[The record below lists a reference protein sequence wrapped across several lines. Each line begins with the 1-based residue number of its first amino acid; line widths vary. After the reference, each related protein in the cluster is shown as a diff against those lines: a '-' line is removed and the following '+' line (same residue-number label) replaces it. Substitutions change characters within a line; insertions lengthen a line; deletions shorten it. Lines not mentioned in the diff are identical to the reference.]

1 MVATR
6 AACFNPVALDWQV
19 GFDTVSVVRSAC
31 CRLSFPYHRFQGSTA
46 MTRHVRSILML
57 LVSGTLLV
65 ANLNGLVAA
74 DKPPPRHVMTLTDIE
89 RQLKELSNWNRWG
102 DGDELGSLNL
112 MTPRTRRRAAKLVK
126 RGVTVS
132 LARVAEETKAVD
144 NPDPFEQKML
154 KIGRTPGVPW
164 AVDSYSVNYH
174 GYAHT
179 HIDSLCHLFF
189 RGRLYNGFTHEDVT
203 EKGARRLSIHNLRHG
218 IFARG
223 VLVDIPRLRGKKW
236 LEPAEAVYPEDLDAW
251 EKKADIKIGRGDI
264 VFFRTGRWAR
274 RDAKGPWD
282 VKAVGMPGLHASCC
296 AWLKKRDIAMVGS
309 DAAMDVMPSQIEGI
323 THPVHL
329 LLLHAMG
336 CHIFDN
342 CDLEDLGNSCAE
354 YRRWEFLLTASP
366 IPVRGGTGSP
376 LNPIAGF

>member
-1 MVATR
+1 
-6 AACFNPVALDWQV
+6 
-19 GFDTVSVVRSAC
+19 
-31 CRLSFPYHRFQGSTA
+31 
-46 MTRHVRSILML
+46 
-57 LVSGTLLV
+57 
-65 ANLNGLVAA
+65 
-74 DKPPPRHVMTLTDIE
+74 
-89 RQLKELSNWNRWG
+89 
-102 DGDELGSLNL
+102 LNL
-112 MTPRTRRRAAKLVK
+112 MTPKTRRRAAKLVK

-164 AVDSYSVNYH
+164 AVDNYSVNYH

-236 LEPAEAVYPEDLDAW
+236 LEPGEAVYPEDLDAW

-282 VKAVGMPGLHASCC
+282 VQAVGMPGLHASCC
-296 AWLKKRDIAMVGS
+296 AWLKSRDVAMVGS
-309 DAAMDVMPSQIEGI
+309 DAAMDVMPSQVEGI

-342 CDLEDLGNSCAE
+342 CDLEDLGSTCE
-354 YRRWEFLLTASP
+354 KFSRWEFLLTAAP

>member
-1 MVATR
+1 M
-6 AACFNPVALDWQV
+6 ALDWSD
-19 GFDTVSVVRSAC
+19 GFAKVKAGLPMAGRPNVVNQPNGFLVMIPSRRRSLLPVVIVS
-31 CRLSFPYHRFQGSTA
+31 
-46 MTRHVRSILML
+46 L
-57 LVSGTLLV
+57 LVGSSTGLAV
-65 ANLNGLVAA
+65 AG
-74 DKPPPRHVMTLTDIE
+74 KPPARHVMTLTDID
-89 RQLKELSNWNRWG
+89 RQLKELSNWGRWG
-102 DGDELGSLNL
+102 DDDELGALNL
-112 MTPRTRRRAAKLVK
+112 ITSRMRRRAARLVK

-132 LARVAEETKAVD
+132 LARVAEEIKAVD

-164 AVDSYSVNYH
+164 AVANYSVNYH

-189 RGRLYNGFTHEDVT
+189 RGRLYNGFTHDDVT
-203 EKGARRLSIHNLRHG
+203 EKGARRLSIHNLRNG
-218 IFARG
+218 IFARAI
-223 VLVDIPRLRGKKW
+223 LVDIPRLRGKKW

-251 EKKADIKIGRGDI
+251 EDKADVKIGRGDI

-282 VKAVGMPGLHASCC
+282 VQKVGMPGLHASCC
-296 AWLKKRDIAMVGS
+296 AWLKKRDVAMVGS
-309 DAAMDVMPSQIEGI
+309 DAAMDVMPSQVEGI

-342 CDLEDLGNSCAE
+342 CDLEDLGTTCAK
-354 YRRWEFLLTASP
+354 YRQWEFLLTASP
-366 IPVRGGTGSP
+366 IPVQGGTGSP

>member
-1 MVATR
+1 MKHSSCS
-6 AACFNPVALDWQV
+6 AAL
-19 GFDTVSVVRSAC
+19 
-31 CRLSFPYHRFQGSTA
+31 
-46 MTRHVRSILML
+46 L
-57 LVSGTLLV
+57 LVV
-65 ANLNGLVAA
+65 AAQLATSLGGLEAA
-74 DKPPPRHVMTLTDIE
+74 DKPAVRHAMTLTDIE

-102 DGDELGSLNL
+102 DDDELGSLNL
-112 MTPRTRRRAAKLVK
+112 ITEKTRRRAAKLVK
-126 RGVTVS
+126 RGVMVS
-132 LARVAEETKAVD
+132 LARIPEEIKAVD
-144 NPDPFEQKML
+144 NPDPFVQKML

-164 AVDSYSVNYH
+164 AVDNYSVNYH

-189 RGRLYNGFTHEDVT
+189 RGRLYNGFTHADVT
-203 EKGARRLSIHNLRHG
+203 EQGARRLSIHNLREG

-223 VLVDIPRLRGKKW
+223 ILVDIPRLRGKKW
-236 LEPAEAVYPEDLDAW
+236 LEPAEAIYPEDLDAW
-251 EKKADIKIGRGDI
+251 EKRAKLKIGRGDI

-282 VKAVGMPGLHASCC
+282 VQSVGMPGLHASCC
-296 AWLKKRDIAMVGS
+296 AWLKKRDVAMVGS
-309 DAAMDVMPSQIEGI
+309 DAAMDVMPSQVEGL

-342 CDLEDLGNSCAE
+342 CDLEDLGNTCAQ
-354 YRRWEFLLTASP
+354 YRQWDFLLTASP